1 MHSSRHVIIRILSS
15 QLRIRLHQCLFA
27 EGLLDLH
34 PRFSINID
42 TGLKDDLSD
51 EVAEG
56 ETGIALITSLE
67 HDSQNMLA
75 KTERQAKMNNINKL
89 CPLQYQ
95 ITAPGNWPEIV
106 LNNFGQHKMSWS

>member
-75 KTERQAKMNNINKL
+75 KTERHAKMNNINKL